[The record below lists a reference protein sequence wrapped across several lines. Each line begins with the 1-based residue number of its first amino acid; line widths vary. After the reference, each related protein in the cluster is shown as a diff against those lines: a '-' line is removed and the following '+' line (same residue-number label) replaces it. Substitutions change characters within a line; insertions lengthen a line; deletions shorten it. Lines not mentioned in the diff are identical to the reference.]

1 MSRNTSDGAT
11 RRWGPYAVA
20 TVLLATDFALTA
32 RGLSHAGP
40 GYARWALDHTSYSDI
55 VSLSVAHYMGP
66 NGFVHPLPY
75 VHDRIEYPVL
85 LGFTLW
91 LPSWLPGGPATWFAA
106 AGVMTTAATFGSIA
120 LLRRHHPASVW
131 WLAAAP
137 ALLLDAAINWDLI
150 GVFFLVGAVVW
161 FGERRLWLSGASA
174 AAGTF
179 FKLFPVVVA
188 PMALAALAARRWRRP
203 VPVPVPVPV
212 ADRDVDGDV
221 DVDQPGG
228 AARCSDLVRWLIAF
242 VAVSVV
248 VVGPFLVLA
257 PANTLWFFRF
267 NSLRSQKDSLWGL
280 GDQLFGPTAFSEHT
294 IDVLS
299 LVAVVAA
306 TVLGVRAVWRTGP
319 RGQTRAIALAS
330 TLVLLAWMIV
340 NKVWNPQYILWV
352 AAAAALT
359 AMPARFGVALGA
371 VSVYDYWVEFVLRHP
386 DRAYGYGVAGFAAD
400 LARAVLFVA
409 MAWWAVVELR
419 ALAKVPS
426 SFPLE
431 ATPTPSPSPTPSPT

>member
-1 MSRNTSDGAT
+1 MRRNTSGGAT

-32 RGLSHAGP
+32 RGLGHARP

-55 VSLSVAHYMGP
+55 LSLSVAHYVVP

-85 LGFTLW
+85 LGFSLW
-91 LPSWLPGGPATWFAA
+91 LPSWLPGGPATWLAA
-106 AGVMTTAATFGSIA
+106 AGVMTAAATFGSIA

-161 FGERRLWLSGASA
+161 FGERRLWLSGAGA

-188 PMALAALAARRWRRP
+188 PMALAALAARRWRHP
-203 VPVPVPVPV
+203 VPLAVI
-212 ADRDVDGDV
+212 DRGVDPDVRAGR
-221 DVDQPGG
+221 PGRPG
-228 AARCSDLVRWLIAF
+228 QCPDLVRWLVAF
-242 VAVSVV
+242 VAVSAA
-248 VVGPFLVLA
+248 VVGPFLALA

-280 GDQLFGPTAFSEHT
+280 GDQLFGTTAFSQHT
-294 IDVLS
+294 INVVS
-299 LVAVVAA
+299 LLVVVAA
-306 TVLGVRAVWRTGP
+306 TALGVRAVWRTGLE
-319 RGQTRAIALAS
+319 GQARAVALAA
-330 TLVLLAWMIV
+330 TLVLLAWMVV

-400 LARAVLFVA
+400 LARAALFVA
-409 MAWWAVVELR
+409 MAWWAMAELR
-419 ALAKVPS
+419 ALADAPA
-426 SFPLE
+426 SFPIE
-431 ATPTPSPSPTPSPT
+431 ATATPTPSTT